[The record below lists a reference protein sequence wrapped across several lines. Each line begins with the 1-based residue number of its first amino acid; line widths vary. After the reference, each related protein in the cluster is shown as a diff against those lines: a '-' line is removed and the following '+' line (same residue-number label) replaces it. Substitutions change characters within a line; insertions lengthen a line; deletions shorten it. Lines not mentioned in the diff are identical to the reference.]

1 MQVYMKNGII
11 RKMRENKVNL
21 NLKEEK
27 VKCLIFEFA
36 FGDLKRKKKKIGIQ
50 MFNIQI
56 CFKEIYFLLIEPN
69 LNP

>member
-36 FGDLKRKKKKIGIQ
+36 FGDLKRKKKKLESKCSTSKFVLKKYI
-50 MFNIQI
+50 F
-56 CFKEIYFLLIEPN
+56 Y
-69 LNP
+69 